1 MKAYPEAEEKKRK
14 RIMPGS
20 SRSGGSSCAPPKY
33 HMVYEVRATSQYE
46 VSEYSYHQG
55 IHSFLEA
62 QLQGT
67 LGLCVLCPK
76 QFYDR

>member
-20 SRSGGSSCAPPKY
+20 SRSGGPSCAPPKY

-46 VSEYSYHQG
+46 VSEYSYH
-55 IHSFLEA
+55 
-62 QLQGT
+62 
-67 LGLCVLCPK
+67 
-76 QFYDR
+76 